1 MQVGAKENFKFK
13 VLAPLEK
20 KILHLYEARCLALL
34 EQVEKLEIGA
44 LVFIRGVVCVKI
56 LKFEQDLGLVSKCG
70 IHTWWR
76 YRNSEEEKKESDIR
90 HYGTVRKVTQIQI
103 HFVKSLRLLMIL
115 CLRRNLTGFLDQIHI
130 WQELFWSSKEA
141 VPKPKKKV
149 TSDNYYRMVSE
160 GDTNP
165 NSLREESEIAHDSL
179 FKMMADEGLVPSP
192 EEKIKRK
199 NAINKLKKIVR
210 VWVNTVAYDHA
221 LPKRY
226 LRFASGT
233 ILTYGS
239 YGLGVH
245 DSELD
250 IDPLCVGPYFAILE
264 EDFFIVLHSMLTRR
278 PEVSNI
284 HCVKGAKLA
293 SRVADELG
301 YGKHRVR
308 YAEIKFNVVKVLK
321 DGDLQTIGMLD
332 YNKRLQHFF
341 TSHLK
346 VDSVTAN
353 AWEEEDDVVLI
364 TCRLQNPDLD
374 AINGTEK
381 EQQRDDFTNE
391 L

>member
-1 MQVGAKENFKFK
+1 MKRENP
-13 VLAPLEK
+13 APNSAVDHLSEAESLSNDFIGYNSSTDLMSSKTPQPEQK
-20 KILHLYEARCLALL
+20 KLTDYNNNNKPSVFPHSGVWERQGVRSLY
-34 EQVEKLEIGA
+34 
-44 LVFIRGVVCVKI
+44 
-56 LKFEQDLGLVSKCG
+56 
-70 IHTWWR
+70 
-76 YRNSEEEKKESDIR
+76 
-90 HYGTVRKVTQIQI
+90 HY
-103 HFVKSLRLLMIL
+103 
-115 CLRRNLTGFLDQIHI
+115 LRR
-130 WQELFWSSKEA
+130 S
-141 VPKPKKKV
+141 
-149 TSDNYYRMVSE
+149 R
-160 GDTNP
+160 
-165 NSLREESEIAHDSL
+165 
-179 FKMMADEGLVPSP
+179 KMMADEGLVPSP

-264 EDFFIVLHSMLTRR
+264 
-278 PEVSNI
+278 
-284 HCVKGAKLA
+284 LA

-308 YAEIKFNVVKVLK
+308 YAEIKFSFASFVTYLVNILIRIHAALVGVSNIIMKSILIDVVKVLK